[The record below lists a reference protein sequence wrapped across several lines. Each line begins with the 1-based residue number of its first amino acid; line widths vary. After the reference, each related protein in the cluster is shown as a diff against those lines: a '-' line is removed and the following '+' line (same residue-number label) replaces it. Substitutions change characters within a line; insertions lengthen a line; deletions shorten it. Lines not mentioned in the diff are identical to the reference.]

1 MFFARHTNNYALL
14 INKDLV
20 INQILFRLMVIV
32 MLFGSP
38 VTHAVDVITNISAD
52 TASITTTQLRRIYSM
67 RQVRWANG
75 VPITIFVL
83 SSTNTIHQKFCKETL
98 RLFPY
103 QLDRIWNKLTF
114 SGMGVAPTIVSSEKE
129 LIQAV
134 KSTTGAIGY
143 IENIDEV
150 SDVNLLK
157 IDE

>member
-1 MFFARHTNNYALL
+1 
-14 INKDLV
+14 
-20 INQILFRLMVIV
+20 
-32 MLFGSP
+32 
-38 VTHAVDVITNISAD
+38 
-52 TASITTTQLRRIYSM
+52 M
-67 RQVRWANG
+67 RQVKWANG

-83 SSTNTIHQKFCKETL
+83 SSTHTTHQKFCKETL
-98 RLFPY
+98 HLFPY

-114 SGMGVAPTIVSSEKE
+114 SGMGIAPTVVKTEEE
-129 LIQAV
+129 LIKAV

>member
-1 MFFARHTNNYALL
+1 MF
-14 INKDLV
+14 
-20 INQILFRLMVIV
+20 
-32 MLFGSP
+32 FGSP
-38 VTHAVDVITNISAD
+38 ATHAVVVITNITAD
-52 TASITTTQLRRIYSM
+52 KASITTTQLRRIYSM
-67 RQVRWANG
+67 RQVRWSND

-83 SSTNTIHQKFCKETL
+83 SSTSTIHQKFCKETL

-114 SGMGVAPTIVSSEKE
+114 SGMGVSPTIMESEEE

-143 IENIDEV
+143 IENMDGV
-150 SDVNLLK
+150 SDVNVLK

>member
-1 MFFARHTNNYALL
+1 
-14 INKDLV
+14 
-20 INQILFRLMVIV
+20 MVLA

-38 VTHAVDVITNISAD
+38 TVSAVEVITNSSAD
-52 TASITTTQLRRIYSM
+52 IASITTTQLRRIYSM
-67 RQVRWANG
+67 RQVKWANG

-83 SSTNTIHQKFCKETL
+83 SSTNKIHQQFCKETL

-114 SGMGVAPTIVSSEKE
+114 SGMGIAPTIVSSEQE

-143 IENIDEV
+143 IENINEV

>member
-1 MFFARHTNNYALL
+1 M
-14 INKDLV
+14 I
-20 INQILFRLMVIV
+20 
-32 MLFGSP
+32 FGSP
-38 VTHAVDVITNISAD
+38 VTHAVDVITNVSAD
-52 TASITTTQLRRIYSM
+52 TVSITTTQLRRIYSM

-83 SSTNTIHQKFCKETL
+83 SSKNVIHQQFCKETL

-103 QLDRIWNKLTF
+103 QLERIWNKLTF
-114 SGMGVAPTIVSSEKE
+114 SGMGIAPTVVSSEKE
-129 LIQAV
+129 LIMAV
-134 KSTTGAIGY
+134 RSTTGAIGY

>member
-1 MFFARHTNNYALL
+1 
-14 INKDLV
+14 
-20 INQILFRLMVIV
+20 MVLA

-38 VTHAVDVITNISAD
+38 ASYAIEVITNITAD

-67 RQVRWANG
+67 RQVKWANG

-83 SSTNTIHQKFCKETL
+83 SSTNITHQKFCKETL

-114 SGMGVAPTIVSSEKE
+114 SGMGIAPTMVKSEEE
-129 LIQAV
+129 LIKAV

-143 IENIDEV
+143 VENIDEV

>member
-1 MFFARHTNNYALL
+1 
-14 INKDLV
+14 
-20 INQILFRLMVIV
+20 

-38 VTHAVDVITNISAD
+38 TVSAVEVITNSSAD
-52 TASITTTQLRRIYSM
+52 IASITTTQLRRIYSM
-67 RQVRWANG
+67 RQVKWANG

-83 SSTNTIHQKFCKETL
+83 SSTTKIHQQFCKETL

-114 SGMGVAPTIVSSEKE
+114 SGMGIAPTIVSSEQE

-143 IENIDEV
+143 IENINEV
-150 SDVNLLK
+150 SDVNRLK

>member
-1 MFFARHTNNYALL
+1 
-14 INKDLV
+14 
-20 INQILFRLMVIV
+20 

-38 VTHAVDVITNISAD
+38 ATYAVEVITNIAAD
-52 TASITTTQLRRIYSM
+52 TASVTTTQLRRIYSL
-67 RQVRWANG
+67 RQVKWANG

-83 SSTNTIHQKFCKETL
+83 SSKHATHQKFCKETL

-114 SGMGVAPTIVSSEKE
+114 SGMGIAPTVVKSEKE
-129 LIQAV
+129 LIKAV

-143 IENIDEV
+143 VVNIDEV

-157 IDE
+157 VDE

>member
-1 MFFARHTNNYALL
+1 
-14 INKDLV
+14 
-20 INQILFRLMVIV
+20 

-38 VTHAVDVITNISAD
+38 AIHAVEVITNITAD

-83 SSTNTIHQKFCKETL
+83 SSTSTIHQKFCKETL

-114 SGMGVAPTIVSSEKE
+114 SGMGVSPTIMESEEE
-129 LIQAV
+129 LIEAV

-143 IENIDEV
+143 IENMDGV
-150 SDVNLLK
+150 SDVNVLK

>member
-1 MFFARHTNNYALL
+1 
-14 INKDLV
+14 
-20 INQILFRLMVIV
+20 MVLV

-38 VTHAVDVITNISAD
+38 TISAVEVITNNSAGI
-52 TASITTTQLRRIYSM
+52 ASITTTQLRRIYSM
-67 RQVRWANG
+67 RQVKWANG

-83 SSTNTIHQKFCKETL
+83 SSTTKIHQQFCKETL

-114 SGMGVAPTIVSSEKE
+114 SGMGIAPTIVSSEQE

-134 KSTTGAIGY
+134 KLTTGAIGY
-143 IENIDEV
+143 IENINEV
-150 SDVNLLK
+150 SDVNRLK

>member
-1 MFFARHTNNYALL
+1 
-14 INKDLV
+14 
-20 INQILFRLMVIV
+20 MVLV

-38 VTHAVDVITNISAD
+38 ATYAVEVITNIAAD
-52 TASITTTQLRRIYSM
+52 TASVTTTQLRRIYSL
-67 RQVRWANG
+67 RQVKWANG

-83 SSTNTIHQKFCKETL
+83 SSKHATHQKFCKETL

-114 SGMGVAPTIVSSEKE
+114 SGMGIAPTVVKSEKE
-129 LIQAV
+129 LIKAV

-143 IENIDEV
+143 VVNIDEV

-157 IDE
+157 VDE

>member
-1 MFFARHTNNYALL
+1 
-14 INKDLV
+14 
-20 INQILFRLMVIV
+20 MVLA

-38 VTHAVDVITNISAD
+38 TVSAVEVITNSSAD
-52 TASITTTQLRRIYSM
+52 IASITTTQLRRIYSM
-67 RQVRWANG
+67 RQVKWANG

-83 SSTNTIHQKFCKETL
+83 SSTTKIHQQFCKETL

-114 SGMGVAPTIVSSEKE
+114 SGMGIAPTIVSSEQE

-143 IENIDEV
+143 IENINEV
-150 SDVNLLK
+150 SDVNRLK

>member
-1 MFFARHTNNYALL
+1 
-14 INKDLV
+14 
-20 INQILFRLMVIV
+20 

-38 VTHAVDVITNISAD
+38 TISAVEVITNNSAD
-52 TASITTTQLRRIYSM
+52 IASIKTTQLRRIYSM
-67 RQVRWANG
+67 RQVKWANG

-83 SSTNTIHQKFCKETL
+83 SSTTKIHQQFCKETL

-114 SGMGVAPTIVSSEKE
+114 SGMGIAPTIVSSEQE

-143 IENIDEV
+143 IENINEV
-150 SDVNLLK
+150 SDVNRLE

>member
-1 MFFARHTNNYALL
+1 M
-14 INKDLV
+14 
-20 INQILFRLMVIV
+20 ILV

-38 VTHAVDVITNISAD
+38 AIHAVEVITNITAD

-83 SSTNTIHQKFCKETL
+83 SSTSEIHQKFCKETL

-103 QLDRIWNKLTF
+103 QLDRIWDKLTF
-114 SGMGVAPTIVSSEKE
+114 SGMGVGPTLVTSEKE
-129 LIQAV
+129 LIKAV

>member
-1 MFFARHTNNYALL
+1 
-14 INKDLV
+14 
-20 INQILFRLMVIV
+20 MVLA

-38 VTHAVDVITNISAD
+38 TISAVEVITNSSAD
-52 TASITTTQLRRIYSM
+52 IASITTTQLRRIYSM
-67 RQVRWANG
+67 RQVKWANG

-83 SSTNTIHQKFCKETL
+83 SSTTKIHQQFCKETL

-114 SGMGVAPTIVSSEKE
+114 SGMGIAPTIVSSQQE

-143 IENIDEV
+143 IENINEV

>member
-1 MFFARHTNNYALL
+1 M
-14 INKDLV
+14 I
-20 INQILFRLMVIV
+20 
-32 MLFGSP
+32 FGSP
-38 VTHAVDVITNISAD
+38 VTHAVDVITNVSAD
-52 TASITTTQLRRIYSM
+52 TVSITTTQLRRIYSM

-83 SSTNTIHQKFCKETL
+83 SSKNVIHQQFCKETL

-103 QLDRIWNKLTF
+103 QLERIWNKLTF
-114 SGMGVAPTIVSSEKE
+114 SGMGIAPTVVSSEKE
-129 LIQAV
+129 LIMAV